1 MVPAGQKKKWDKFEM
16 DGVTGVTPH
25 VCRKPEQER
34 QQQQQQPLTQQQ
46 PSTNSNNNS
55 NLSKEIAAIKAQ
67 LLGLVSRLD
76 NIEQE
81 LQIAVK

>member
-25 VCRKPEQER
+25 ICRKPEQER
-34 QQQQQQPLTQQQ
+34 QQQQQ

-81 LQIAVK
+81 LQIAVN

>member
-25 VCRKPEQER
+25 VCHK

-55 NLSKEIAAIKAQ
+55 NLSEEIAAIKAQ

-81 LQIAVK
+81 LQIAVN